1 MIKMKRDNAMENK
14 CPKCGCELP
23 KDSAFCLHCFSG
35 VKEEFPTVANNS
47 RERHKAVALIILA
60 LIIVGC
66 GLLLLYLQKSPSNNS
81 PSTTTM
87 QITEATE
94 QELASS
100 SVTIITTEE
109 RTEKVTTTAP
119 HTTTDSVTTET
130 QATVKQTTTEEQT
143 DSTTNHTT
151 TQKTTQKSTQ
161 QENESI
167 VIKDGKLISYP
178 KNKKD
183 SSYTIPYSVTSI
195 KKDAFGGNPYIK
207 KLKFSKR
214 EEITCDWANLF
225 SNLPNLE
232 TIYICAGT
240 SVDIEGMQYF
250 GGEIIYYD

>member
-1 MIKMKRDNAMENK
+1 MKNK

-23 KDSAFCLHCFSG
+23 KDAAFCLHCFSS
-35 VKEEFPTVANNS
+35 VKEKSPPVSINNKK
-47 RERHKAVALIILA
+47 RHKTTVALILA
-60 LIIVGC
+60 VMAVTCCLF
-66 GLLLLYLQKSPSNNS
+66 LLHLQKSPTDKN
-81 PSTTTM
+81 PSTTKPQTIDASEPTEYASTSETINSTTEKAENSTITTVTTTTEPDTTVA
-87 QITEATE
+87 QTTAQQTTTEA
-94 QELASS
+94 Q
-100 SVTIITTEE
+100 IITT
-109 RTEKVTTTAP
+109 A
-119 HTTTDSVTTET
+119 
-130 QATVKQTTTEEQT
+130 KQTTTQ
-143 DSTTNHTT
+143 T
-151 TQKTTQKSTQ
+151 TQKTTQKPTQ
-161 QENESI
+161 QKDESI
-167 VIKDGKLISYP
+167 VIKDGKLINYP

-183 SSYTIPYSVTSI
+183 SSYTIPYSVKSI

>member
-1 MIKMKRDNAMENK
+1 MIKMKRDNVMENR

-23 KDSAFCLHCFSG
+23 KDAAFCLHCFSN
-35 VKEEFPTVANNS
+35 VNEKSPSVATNNIK
-47 RERHKAVALIILA
+47 RHRPAVLIILA

-66 GLLLLYLQKSPSNNS
+66 GLLLLYLQKSSSNNI

-94 QELASS
+94 QELDPSS
-100 SVTIITTEE
+100 KTIRTTEE
-109 RTEKVTTTAP
+109 RTEKVTTTAQP
-119 HTTTDSVTTET
+119 TTTAPVTTEAQT
-130 QATVKQTTTEEQT
+130 TVTQTTTEEQT
-143 DSTTNHTT
+143 ASTTKQTT
-151 TQKTTQKSTQ
+151 TQKTTQKSPQ

-183 SSYTIPYSVTSI
+183 SSYTIPYSVKSI
-195 KKDAFGGNPYIK
+195 KNDAFGGNPYIK

-225 SNLPNLE
+225 SSLPNLE